1 MKAVLFDLDDT
12 LYDYVPAHE
21 KALEAVAIKS
31 FSIISTSKEE
41 FLELY
46 SSARKHFME
55 ELSSLPAYHS
65 RTLYFQRII
74 EKKLGKPSAEKS
86 IELYEEYWSVFLAN
100 IKPRVGLIELLS
112 YLKEKKI
119 KVGIATNMTTY
130 AQLKKISALGI
141 STYLDCIV
149 TSNEVGAEK
158 PRSPIF
164 HIALHKLGT
173 TASETL
179 FVGDDPE
186 NDIKG
191 AHKVGMKTV
200 LIRTPKNSVNAHLVG
215 ADYVIKDLLEI
226 KGILG

>member
-21 KALEAVAIKS
+21 LALEVVAKRS
-31 FSIISTSKEE
+31 KEIISTSKEE

-55 ELSSLPAYHS
+55 ELASLPAYHS

-74 EKKLGKPSAEKS
+74 EKKLGKPSAEKTL
-86 IELYEEYWSVFLAN
+86 ELYNIYWETFLES
-100 IKPRVGLIELLS
+100 IKPREGLIELLQ

-130 AQLKKISALGI
+130 AQLKKIASLGI
-141 STYLDCIV
+141 SSYLDCIV
-149 TSNEVGAEK
+149 TSNEVGSEK
-158 PRSPIF
+158 PKSPIF
-164 HIALHKLGT
+164 LVALHKIGCS
-173 TASETL
+173 ASEAL

-191 AHKVGMKTV
+191 ARKVGMKTI
-200 LIRTPKNSVNAHLVG
+200 LIKTSKNSIDAHKVG
-215 ADYVIKDLLEI
+215 ADFVITNLLEI
-226 KGILG
+226 KNIL

>member
-1 MKAVLFDLDDT
+1 
-12 LYDYVPAHE
+12 
-21 KALEAVAIKS
+21 
-31 FSIISTSKEE
+31 
-41 FLELY
+41 
-46 SSARKHFME
+46 

-74 EKKLGKPSAEKS
+74 EKKLGKPSAPET
-86 IELYEEYWSVFLAN
+86 IELYEEYWKVFLAN
-100 IKPRVGLIELLS
+100 IKPRDGLIELLS

-130 AQLKKISALGI
+130 AQLKKIAALGI

-164 HIALHKLGT
+164 HIALHKLGCV
-173 TASETL
+173 ASDTL

-186 NDIKG
+186 NDVKG
-191 AHKVGMKTV
+191 ARKVGMKTV
-200 LIRTPKNSVNAHLVG
+200 LIRTPKNNTNAHLVG
-215 ADYVIKDLLEI
+215 ADFVIKDLMEI
-226 KGILG
+226 KEII